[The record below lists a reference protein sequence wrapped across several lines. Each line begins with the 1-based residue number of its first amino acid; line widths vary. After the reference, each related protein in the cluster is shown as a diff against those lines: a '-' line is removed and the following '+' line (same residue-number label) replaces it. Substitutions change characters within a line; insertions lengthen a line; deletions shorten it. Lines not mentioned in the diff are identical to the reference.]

1 MRHSPV
7 VSAAPPHVALI
18 PFLAT
23 GEAIAVASV
32 PIDDRSTDDNT
43 LSTAREA
50 AAGPGAR
57 TSAAADAGVDDG
69 ATPSGRASLHEA
81 SHEVVQEMVQEVL
94 HDDEIAHA
102 ANMTALRRATFL
114 AGRVALRSA
123 SRATAPFLE
132 LPALLTDHRGA
143 PRLPTGVLGSVSH
156 KRTRAVA
163 AALANARG
171 HVGID
176 LEGRAIEADLQRPS
190 IATRILT
197 ARELDAISALD
208 PLAHREAT
216 LLRFALKEAIY
227 KAIDPI
233 VQRYVGFTEVA
244 LDVHADGQVD
254 VELLL
259 PEFAHVA
266 PAVHAQWFID
276 DVWFIALARAHP

>member
-7 VSAAPPHVALI
+7 VSATPSHVARL

-23 GEAIAVASV
+23 GETVAVASV
-32 PIDDRSTDDNT
+32 PIDET
-43 LSTAREA
+43 
-50 AAGPGAR
+50 AAGGVATEFAQANDDREP
-57 TSAAADAGVDDG
+57 AGQ
-69 ATPSGRASLHEA
+69 RFSLSSRLVEP
-81 SHEVVQEMVQEVL
+81 L
-94 HDDEIAHA
+94 HLDEIALA
-102 ANMTALRRATFL
+102 ETMSALRRETFL
-114 AGRVALRSA
+114 AGRLALRSA
-123 SRATAPFLE
+123 SRATIPSLE

-143 PRLPTGVLGSVSH
+143 PQLPIGVLGSISH

-163 AALANARG
+163 AAIAGTRG

-176 LEGRAIEADLQRPS
+176 LEGRARVADLDRPS
-190 IATRILT
+190 IAKRILT
-197 ARELDAISALD
+197 VRELDDIRALD

-233 VQRYVGFTEVA
+233 VQRYVGFTEVE
-244 LDVHADGQVD
+244 LDVHDDGQVE
-254 VELLL
+254 VKLLL